1 MLEVKQLSVSYGQH
15 QALADVSVDIAK
27 GEVVV
32 ILGANGAGKSSLLR
46 AIAGLSEGHC
56 DGDITF
62 NGDALLGAAPD
73 DIVIGGIAL
82 VPEGRAIFGDLNVEE
97 NLRLG
102 AYSERA
108 RMNEQANLDRVL
120 TLFPKLRERR
130 KQITRTM
137 SGGEQQM
144 VAIGRALMSDPSIL
158 MLDEPSLGLSP
169 LLSKELFQALGRIRE
184 TGPGVLVVEQNA
196 KLSLAIADRGYL
208 IENGQIV
215 GANDAAS
222 LAADPAVQ
230 AAYLGGGGKC
240 VASAQPRQ
248 PSRPAPTLPSAPSA
262 SASATPDAPAGH
274 RTYVKPAGLS
284 ASSDNTSSLIGET
297 LDGLL
302 GRAADAAQQR
312 QPTRVRLPSPSSG
325 DRAEKASQPPRV
337 IEITPEPAPE
347 PSQVSPATPSLSSS
361 VEVGGN
367 DRIATM
373 LADFE
378 DAAARARQHRSKA
391 APHNDVRDSSAG
403 HQQASADAGA
413 ALPEI
418 PVFRKSRVEVFKRGK
433 DGTLVKAREV

>member
-1 MLEVKQLSVSYGQH
+1 MLEVKNLSVSYGQH
-15 QALADVSVDIAK
+15 RALDDISVRISK

-56 DGDITF
+56 DGDISF
-62 NGDALLGAAPD
+62 AGQSLLGRNPD
-73 DIVIGGIAL
+73 EIVTGGIAL

-144 VAIGRALMSDPSIL
+144 VAVGRALMSDPTIL

-208 IENGQIV
+208 IENGRIV

-230 AAYLGGGGKC
+230 AAYLGGKPGRAG
-240 VASAQPRQ
+240 APAA
-248 PSRPAPTLPSAPSA
+248 RPAAVA
-262 SASATPDAPAGH
+262 AKQAGQAPAAAEAAAATRSG
-274 RTYVKPAGLS
+274 RVYVQPAGLS
-284 ASSDNTSSLIGET
+284 GGAMDTGALIGEN
-297 LDGLL
+297 LDSLL
-302 GRAADAAQQR
+302 GRANAAAR
-312 QPTRVRLPSPSSG
+312 PSSTVTTAQPAG
-325 DRAEKASQPPRV
+325 SKTGPRAVK
-337 IEITPEPAPE
+337 IKPEPERAAPAPE
-347 PSQVSPATPSLSSS
+347 RTVPGQAGTAGD
-361 VEVGGN
+361 E
-367 DRIATM
+367 RIAAL

-378 DAAARARQHRSKA
+378 IAAQKAREPRANGGTN
-391 APHNDVRDSSAG
+391 APDYTIPHGGEPDG
-403 HQQASADAGA
+403 
-413 ALPEI
+413 LPEI
-418 PVFRKSRVEVFKRGK
+418 PVFRKAKVEVFKRDKNGA
-433 DGTLVKAREV
+433 LVKARES

>member
-1 MLEVKQLSVSYGQH
+1 MLEVKNLSVSYGQH
-15 QALADVSVDIAK
+15 RALDDISVRISK

-56 DGDITF
+56 NGDISF
-62 NGDALLGAAPD
+62 AGQSLLGRNPD
-73 DIVIGGIAL
+73 EIVTGGIAL

-144 VAIGRALMSDPSIL
+144 VAVGRALMSDPTIL

-208 IENGQIV
+208 IENGRIV

-230 AAYLGGGGKC
+230 AAYLGGK
-240 VASAQPRQ
+240 PRRAGA
-248 PSRPAPTLPSAPSA
+248 PAARPAAA
-262 SASATPDAPAGH
+262 AAKHAGRAPAAAEAAAATGSG
-274 RTYVKPAGLS
+274 RVYVQPAGLS
-284 ASSDNTSSLIGET
+284 GGAMDTGALIGEN
-297 LDGLL
+297 LDSLL
-302 GRAADAAQQR
+302 GRANAAAR
-312 QPTRVRLPSPSSG
+312 PSSTVTPAQPARG
-325 DRAEKASQPPRV
+325 KTGPRAV
-337 IEITPEPAPE
+337 EIKPEPERAATAPAPE
-347 PSQVSPATPSLSSS
+347 RTVPGQAGAAGD
-361 VEVGGN
+361 E
-367 DRIATM
+367 RIAEL

-378 DAAARARQHRSKA
+378 IAAQKARRPRANGGTN
-391 APHNDVRDSSAG
+391 APDHTIPHGGEPDG
-403 HQQASADAGA
+403 
-413 ALPEI
+413 LPEI
-418 PVFRKSRVEVFKRGK
+418 PVFRKAKVEVFKRDKNGA
-433 DGTLVKAREV
+433 LVKAREA

>member
-1 MLEVKQLSVSYGQH
+1 MLEVKNLSVSYGQH
-15 QALADVSVDIAK
+15 RALDDISVRISK

-56 DGDITF
+56 DGDINF
-62 NGDALLGAAPD
+62 AGQSLLGRNPD
-73 DIVIGGIAL
+73 EIVTGGIAL

-144 VAIGRALMSDPSIL
+144 VAVGRALMSDPTIL

-208 IENGQIV
+208 IENGRMV

-222 LAADPAVQ
+222 LAEDPAVQ
-230 AAYLGGGGKC
+230 AAYLGGKPGRAE
-240 VASAQPRQ
+240 ASAARPVAMASKQAGPPLPRPLRQ
-248 PSRPAPTLPSAPSA
+248 QN
-262 SASATPDAPAGH
+262 PAGSMSSP
-274 RTYVKPAGLS
+274 PACLAGPW
-284 ASSDNTSSLIGET
+284 I
-297 LDGLL
+297 
-302 GRAADAAQQR
+302 
-312 QPTRVRLPSPSSG
+312 
-325 DRAEKASQPPRV
+325 
-337 IEITPEPAPE
+337 PA
-347 PSQVSPATPSLSSS
+347 
-361 VEVGGN
+361 
-367 DRIATM
+367 R
-373 LADFE
+373 
-378 DAAARARQHRSKA
+378 
-391 APHNDVRDSSAG
+391 
-403 HQQASADAGA
+403 
-413 ALPEI
+413 
-418 PVFRKSRVEVFKRGK
+418 
-433 DGTLVKAREV
+433 

>member
-1 MLEVKQLSVSYGQH
+1 MLEVKNLSVSYGQH
-15 QALADVSVDIAK
+15 RALDDVSVQIAR

-46 AIAGLSEGHC
+46 AIAGLSEGQC
-56 DGDITF
+56 DGDVSFEGQTI
-62 NGDALLGAAPD
+62 LGQSPD
-73 DIVIGGIAL
+73 DIVAGGIAL

-102 AYSERA
+102 AYNERA
-108 RMNEQANLDRVL
+108 RANEQANLDRVL

-144 VAIGRALMSDPSIL
+144 VAVGRALMTDPSIL

-169 LLSKELFQALGRIRE
+169 LLSKELFQALGHIRE

-208 IENGQIV
+208 IENGHIV

-230 AAYLGGGGKC
+230 AAYLGGKPGR
-240 VASAQPRQ
+240 ASA
-248 PSRPAPTLPSAPSA
+248 PAPAIAAA
-262 SASATPDAPAGH
+262 SASRSPGA
-274 RTYVKPAGLS
+274 KPANEGRVYVTP
-284 ASSDNTSSLIGET
+284 ARRADGGNDTSTLIGEN

-302 GRAADAAQQR
+302 GRASAAAR
-312 QPTRVRLPSPSSG
+312 PSKTATPLQPAAANKG
-325 DRAEKASQPPRV
+325 PRV
-337 IEITPEPAPE
+337 IEITPEAE
-347 PSQVSPATPSLSSS
+347 AEQASPTPHVGSGHAAT
-361 VEVGGN
+361 GN
-367 DRIATM
+367 DGRINAM

-378 DAAARARQHRSKA
+378 AAAERARQPRG
-391 APHNDVRDSSAG
+391 NG
-403 HQQASADAGA
+403 GASPPARHEDPSTDLRGE
-413 ALPEI
+413 LPEI
-418 PVFRKSRVEVFKRGK
+418 PVFRASKVEIFKRDK
-433 DGTLVKAREV
+433 DGALVKAKEV

>member
-1 MLEVKQLSVSYGQH
+1 MLEVKNLSVSYGQH
-15 QALADVSVDIAK
+15 RALQDVSVQIAK

-56 DGDITF
+56 DGDISF
-62 NGDALLGAAPD
+62 AGQSLLGRNPD
-73 DIVIGGIAL
+73 EIVTGGIAL

-144 VAIGRALMSDPSIL
+144 VAVGRALMSDPTIL

-208 IENGQIV
+208 IENGRMV

-230 AAYLGGGGKC
+230 AAYLGGKPGRAG
-240 VASAQPRQ
+240 APAA
-248 PSRPAPTLPSAPSA
+248 RPAAVA
-262 SASATPDAPAGH
+262 AKQAGQAPAAAEAAAATRSG
-274 RTYVKPAGLS
+274 RVYVQPAGLS
-284 ASSDNTSSLIGET
+284 GGAMDTGALIGEN
-297 LDGLL
+297 LDSLL
-302 GRAADAAQQR
+302 GRANAAAR
-312 QPTRVRLPSPSSG
+312 PSSTVTPAQPAG
-325 DRAEKASQPPRV
+325 GKTGPRAVK
-337 IEITPEPAPE
+337 IKPEPERAAPAPAPE
-347 PSQVSPATPSLSSS
+347 RTVPGQAGAAGD
-361 VEVGGN
+361 E
-367 DRIATM
+367 RIAAL

-378 DAAARARQHRSKA
+378 IAAQKAREPRANGGTN
-391 APHNDVRDSSAG
+391 APDYTIPHGGEPDG
-403 HQQASADAGA
+403 
-413 ALPEI
+413 LPEI
-418 PVFRKSRVEVFKRGK
+418 PVFRKAKVEVFKRDKNGA
-433 DGTLVKAREV
+433 LVKAREA

>member
-1 MLEVKQLSVSYGQH
+1 MLEVKNLSVSYGQH
-15 QALADVSVDIAK
+15 RALDDISVRISK

-56 DGDITF
+56 DGDISF
-62 NGDALLGAAPD
+62 AGQSLLGRNPD
-73 DIVIGGIAL
+73 EIVTGGIAL

-144 VAIGRALMSDPSIL
+144 VAVGRALMSDPTIL

-208 IENGQIV
+208 IENGRIV

-230 AAYLGGGGKC
+230 AAYLGGKPGRAG
-240 VASAQPRQ
+240 APAA
-248 PSRPAPTLPSAPSA
+248 RPAAAAPKQA
-262 SASATPDAPAGH
+262 GRAPAAAEAAAATGSG
-274 RTYVKPAGLS
+274 RVYVQPAGLS
-284 ASSDNTSSLIGET
+284 GGAMDTGALIGEN
-297 LDGLL
+297 LDSLL
-302 GRAADAAQQR
+302 GRANAAAR
-312 QPTRVRLPSPSSG
+312 PSST
-325 DRAEKASQPPRV
+325 V
-337 IEITPEPAPE
+337 TPAPE
-347 PSQVSPATPSLSSS
+347 RTVPGQAAAAGD
-361 VEVGGN
+361 E
-367 DRIATM
+367 RIAEL

-378 DAAARARQHRSKA
+378 IAAQKARRPRANGGTN
-391 APHNDVRDSSAG
+391 APDHTIPHGGEPDG
-403 HQQASADAGA
+403 
-413 ALPEI
+413 LPEI
-418 PVFRKSRVEVFKRGK
+418 PVFRKAKVEVFKRDQNGA
-433 DGTLVKAREV
+433 LVKAREA

>member
-1 MLEVKQLSVSYGQH
+1 MLEVKNLSVSYGQH
-15 QALADVSVDIAK
+15 RALDDISVRISK

-56 DGDITF
+56 DGDISF
-62 NGDALLGAAPD
+62 AGQSLLGRNPD
-73 DIVIGGIAL
+73 EIVTGGIAL

-144 VAIGRALMSDPSIL
+144 VAVGRALMSDPTIL

-208 IENGQIV
+208 IENGRMV

-230 AAYLGGGGKC
+230 AAYLGGKPGRAG
-240 VASAQPRQ
+240 
-248 PSRPAPTLPSAPSA
+248 
-262 SASATPDAPAGH
+262 APAA
-274 RTYVKPAGLS
+274 RTPAAAPKQAGRAPAAAEAAAATGSGRVYVQPAGLS
-284 ASSDNTSSLIGET
+284 GGAMDTGALIGEN
-297 LDGLL
+297 LDSLL
-302 GRAADAAQQR
+302 GRANAAAR
-312 QPTRVRLPSPSSG
+312 PSSTVTTAQPAG
-325 DRAEKASQPPRV
+325 SKTGPRAVK
-337 IEITPEPAPE
+337 IKPEPERAAPAPAPE
-347 PSQVSPATPSLSSS
+347 RTVPGQAGTAGD
-361 VEVGGN
+361 E
-367 DRIATM
+367 RIAAL

-378 DAAARARQHRSKA
+378 IAAQKAREPRANGGKN
-391 APHNDVRDSSAG
+391 APDYTIPHGGEPDG
-403 HQQASADAGA
+403 
-413 ALPEI
+413 LPEI
-418 PVFRKSRVEVFKRGK
+418 PVFRKAKVEVFKRDKNGA
-433 DGTLVKAREV
+433 LVKAREA

>member
-1 MLEVKQLSVSYGQH
+1 MLEVNNLSVTYGQH
-15 QALADVSVDIAK
+15 RALDDISVQIAR

-56 DGDITF
+56 DGDISF
-62 NGDALLGAAPD
+62 AGQSLLGRSPD
-73 DIVIGGIAL
+73 EIVTGGIAL

-120 TLFPKLRERR
+120 ALFPKLRERR

-144 VAIGRALMSDPSIL
+144 VAVGRALMSDPTIL

-208 IENGQIV
+208 IENGHIV
-215 GANDAAS
+215 GANDAAA

-230 AAYLGGGGKC
+230 AAYLGGKPGRAGTR
-240 VASAQPRQ
+240 P
-248 PSRPAPTLPSAPSA
+248 PRPAASQPAPSPSA
-262 SASATPDAPAGH
+262 SPPSATPAAPASGPASGDG
-274 RTYVKPAGLS
+274 RVYITPAGLS
-284 ASSDNTSSLIGET
+284 GGAQDSTTLIGEN
-297 LDGLL
+297 LDSLL
-302 GRAADAAQQR
+302 GRANAAAR
-312 QPTRVRLPSPSSG
+312 PSSMAMPSSAAKG
-325 DRAEKASQPPRV
+325 RTGPKIV
-337 IEITPEPAPE
+337 EITPEPEAP
-347 PSQVSPATPSLSSS
+347 SPARQPAAASGAS
-361 VEVGGN
+361 GGD
-367 DRIATM
+367 DRISSM

-378 DAAARARQHRSKA
+378 AAAQRARQPLGNGPRANGPRANGGTTAPARSVTQDD
-391 APHNDVRDSSAG
+391 APVG
-403 HQQASADAGA
+403 
-413 ALPEI
+413 LPEI
-418 PVFRKSRVEVFKRGK
+418 PVYRKAKVEIYKR
-433 DGTLVKAREV
+433 DGSGALVKAREA

>member
-1 MLEVKQLSVSYGQH
+1 MLEVNNLSVTYGQH
-15 QALADVSVDIAK
+15 RALDDISVQVAK

-56 DGDITF
+56 DGDISF
-62 NGDALLGAAPD
+62 AGQSLLGRSPD
-73 DIVIGGIAL
+73 EIVTGGIAL

-108 RMNEQANLDRVL
+108 RINEQANLDRVL
-120 TLFPKLRERR
+120 ALFPKLRERR

-144 VAIGRALMSDPSIL
+144 VAVGRALMSDPTIL

-208 IENGQIV
+208 IENGHIV
-215 GANDAAS
+215 GANDAAA

-230 AAYLGGGGKC
+230 AAYLGGKPGRAGTR
-240 VASAQPRQ
+240 P
-248 PSRPAPTLPSAPSA
+248 PRPAASQPVPPPSA
-262 SASATPDAPAGH
+262 SPPPATPATPASGDG
-274 RTYVKPAGLS
+274 RVYITPAGLS
-284 ASSDNTSSLIGET
+284 GGAQDSTTLIGEN
-297 LDGLL
+297 LDSLL
-302 GRAADAAQQR
+302 GRANAAAR
-312 QPTRVRLPSPSSG
+312 PSSMAMPSSAAKG
-325 DRAEKASQPPRV
+325 RTGPKIV
-337 IEITPEPAPE
+337 EITPEPEAP
-347 PSQVSPATPSLSSS
+347 SPARQPAAAS
-361 VEVGGN
+361 GGSGSD
-367 DRIATM
+367 DRISSM

-378 DAAARARQHRSKA
+378 AAAQRARQPLGKGPRANGGTTAPARSMTQDD
-391 APHNDVRDSSAG
+391 APVG
-403 HQQASADAGA
+403 
-413 ALPEI
+413 LPEI
-418 PVFRKSRVEVFKRGK
+418 PVYRKAKVEIYKR
-433 DGTLVKAREV
+433 DGSGALVKAREA

>member
-1 MLEVKQLSVSYGQH
+1 MLEVRNLSVSYGQH
-15 QALADVSVDIAK
+15 RALDDISVQIAK

-56 DGDITF
+56 DGDVSF
-62 NGDALLGAAPD
+62 AGQSLLGCSPD
-73 DIVIGGIAL
+73 EIVTGGIAL

-108 RMNEQANLDRVL
+108 RANEQANLDRVL
-120 TLFPKLRERR
+120 SLFPKLRERR

-144 VAIGRALMSDPSIL
+144 VAVGRALMSDPTIL

-208 IENGQIV
+208 IENGHIV

-230 AAYLGGGGKC
+230 AAYLGGRPGR
-240 VASAQPRQ
+240 APAP
-248 PSRPAPTLPSAPSA
+248 RPA
-262 SASATPDAPAGH
+262 APAAKPVSPAAGSPAMAEAM
-274 RTYVKPAGLS
+274 TPASGKVFVTPAGL
-284 ASSDNTSSLIGET
+284 AGGATDAASLIGEN
-297 LDGLL
+297 LENLL
-302 GRAADAAQQR
+302 GRANAAAR
-312 QPTRVRLPSPSSG
+312 PPSVPVTVPAARPG
-325 DRAEKASQPPRV
+325 TGPKIVAV
-337 IEITPEPAPE
+337 TPEAEAPMPSGTPA
-347 PSQVSPATPSLSSS
+347 SGHGAAA
-361 VEVGGN
+361 GG
-367 DRIATM
+367 DRIAAM

-378 DAAARARQHRSKA
+378 QAAANARHPRGQGGARVSSTDCG
-391 APHNDVRDSSAG
+391 PHDETPVG
-403 HQQASADAGA
+403 
-413 ALPEI
+413 LPEI
-418 PVFRKSRVEVFKRGK
+418 PVFRKAKVEVFRRDKNGA
-433 DGTLVKAREV
+433 LVKAREA

>member
-1 MLEVKQLSVSYGQH
+1 MLEVKNLSVSYGQH
-15 QALADVSVDIAK
+15 RALQDVSVEIAK

-56 DGDITF
+56 DGDISFAGQT
-62 NGDALLGAAPD
+62 LLGHSPD
-73 DIVIGGIAL
+73 EIVTGGIAL

-130 KQITRTM
+130 KQISRTM

-144 VAIGRALMSDPSIL
+144 VAIGRALMSDPTIL

-169 LLSKELFQALGRIRE
+169 LLSKELFQVLGRIRE
-184 TGPGVLVVEQNA
+184 TGLGVLVVEQNA

-208 IENGQIV
+208 IENGRIV

-230 AAYLGGGGKC
+230 AAYLGGKPGR
-240 VASAQPRQ
+240 VAASAARPVAATTKQPD
-248 PSRPAPTLPSAPSA
+248 PAAVVTSPATA
-262 SASATPDAPAGH
+262 SASG
-274 RTYVKPAGLS
+274 RVYVTPAGLS
-284 ASSDNTSSLIGET
+284 GGAADAGSLIGEN
-297 LDGLL
+297 LDSLL
-302 GRAADAAQQR
+302 GRASAAAR
-312 QPTRVRLPSPSSG
+312 PSSTALSSPTAG
-325 DRAEKASQPPRV
+325 GRKGPKIV
-337 IEITPEPAPE
+337 EITPEPEAPV
-347 PSQVSPATPSLSSS
+347 PPAVPAAAPAHQRTG
-361 VEVGGN
+361 VD
-367 DRIATM
+367 DRISAM

-378 DAAARARQHRSKA
+378 AAAQKAREPRHMNRAPAVERSKTHGEE
-391 APHNDVRDSSAG
+391 PVG
-403 HQQASADAGA
+403 
-413 ALPEI
+413 LPEI
-418 PVFRKSRVEVFKRGK
+418 PVFRKAKVEVFKRDRNGA
-433 DGTLVKAREV
+433 LVKAREA

>member
-1 MLEVKQLSVSYGQH
+1 MLEVKNLSVSYGQH
-15 QALADVSVDIAK
+15 RALQDVSVQIAK

-56 DGDITF
+56 DGDISF
-62 NGDALLGAAPD
+62 AGQSLLGRNPD
-73 DIVIGGIAL
+73 EIVTGGIAL

-144 VAIGRALMSDPSIL
+144 VAVGRALMSDPTIL

-208 IENGQIV
+208 IENGRMV

-230 AAYLGGGGKC
+230 AAYLGGKPGRAG
-240 VASAQPRQ
+240 APAA
-248 PSRPAPTLPSAPSA
+248 RPAAVA
-262 SASATPDAPAGH
+262 AKQAGQAPAAAEAAAATRSG
-274 RTYVKPAGLS
+274 RVYVQPAGLS
-284 ASSDNTSSLIGET
+284 GGAMDTGALIGEN
-297 LDGLL
+297 LDSLL
-302 GRAADAAQQR
+302 GRANAAAR
-312 QPTRVRLPSPSSG
+312 PSSTVTPAQPAG
-325 DRAEKASQPPRV
+325 GKTGPRAVK
-337 IEITPEPAPE
+337 IKPEPERAAPAPAPE
-347 PSQVSPATPSLSSS
+347 RTVPGQAGTASD
-361 VEVGGN
+361 E
-367 DRIATM
+367 RIAAL

-378 DAAARARQHRSKA
+378 IAAQKAREPRANGGTN
-391 APHNDVRDSSAG
+391 APDYTIPHGGEPDG
-403 HQQASADAGA
+403 
-413 ALPEI
+413 LPEI
-418 PVFRKSRVEVFKRGK
+418 PVFRKAKVEVFKRDKNGA
-433 DGTLVKAREV
+433 LVKAREF

>member
-1 MLEVKQLSVSYGQH
+1 MLEVKNLSVSYGQH
-15 QALADVSVDIAK
+15 RALDDISVRISK

-56 DGDITF
+56 DGDISF
-62 NGDALLGAAPD
+62 AGQSLLGRNPD
-73 DIVIGGIAL
+73 EIVTGGIAL

-144 VAIGRALMSDPSIL
+144 VAVGRALMSDPTIL

-208 IENGQIV
+208 IENGRIV
-215 GANDAAS
+215 GANDAVS

-230 AAYLGGGGKC
+230 AAYLGGKPGRAG
-240 VASAQPRQ
+240 
-248 PSRPAPTLPSAPSA
+248 
-262 SASATPDAPAGH
+262 APAA
-274 RTYVKPAGLS
+274 RTPAAAPKQAGRAPAAAEAAAATRSGRVYVQPAGLS
-284 ASSDNTSSLIGET
+284 GGAMDTGALIGEN
-297 LDGLL
+297 LDSLL
-302 GRAADAAQQR
+302 GRANAAAR
-312 QPTRVRLPSPSSG
+312 PSSTVTSAQPAVSKTG
-325 DRAEKASQPPRV
+325 PRAVK
-337 IEITPEPAPE
+337 IKPEPERAAPAPAPE
-347 PSQVSPATPSLSSS
+347 RTVPGQAGTAGD
-361 VEVGGN
+361 E
-367 DRIATM
+367 RIAAL

-378 DAAARARQHRSKA
+378 IAAQKAREPRANGGTN
-391 APHNDVRDSSAG
+391 APEYTIPHGGEPDD
-403 HQQASADAGA
+403 
-413 ALPEI
+413 LPEI
-418 PVFRKSRVEVFKRGK
+418 PVFRKAKVEVFKRDKNGA
-433 DGTLVKAREV
+433 LVKAREA

>member
-1 MLEVKQLSVSYGQH
+1 MLEVRNLSVSYGQH
-15 QALADVSVDIAK
+15 RALDDVSVQIAK

-56 DGDITF
+56 DGDISYDGTS
-62 NGDALLGAAPD
+62 LLGQSPD
-73 DIVIGGIAL
+73 EIVAGGIAL

-102 AYSERA
+102 AYNDRA
-108 RMNEQANLDRVL
+108 RANEQANLDRVL

-169 LLSKELFQALGRIRE
+169 LLSKELFQALGHIRE

-208 IENGQIV
+208 IENGHIV

-230 AAYLGGGGKC
+230 AAYLGGKPGRA
-240 VASAQPRQ
+240 VAPPVAR
-248 PSRPAPTLPSAPSA
+248 AGSA
-262 SASATPDAPAGH
+262 SPPPTARPTSEGRVYVTPSGLANAG
-274 RTYVKPAGLS
+274 
-284 ASSDNTSSLIGET
+284 NETSSLIGEN

-302 GRAADAAQQR
+302 GRASVAAR
-312 QPTRVRLPSPSSG
+312 
-325 DRAEKASQPPRV
+325 PPATSTHLQSKSVGKGPRI
-337 IEITPEPAPE
+337 IEITPEPEPE
-347 PSQVSPATPSLSSS
+347 QASPAPQAGPGHASAGSDS
-361 VEVGGN
+361 
-367 DRIATM
+367 RINAM

-378 DAAARARQHRSKA
+378 AAAERARQPRRH
-391 APHNDVRDSSAG
+391 G
-403 HQQASADAGA
+403 GASPLPRHEDTSTDLRGN
-413 ALPEI
+413 LPEI
-418 PVFRKSRVEVFKRGK
+418 PVFRASRVEIFKRDK
-433 DGTLVKAREV
+433 DGALVKAKEV

>member
-1 MLEVKQLSVSYGQH
+1 MLEVKNLSVSYGQH
-15 QALADVSVDIAK
+15 RALDDISVRISK

-56 DGDITF
+56 DGDISF
-62 NGDALLGAAPD
+62 AGQSLLGRNPD
-73 DIVIGGIAL
+73 EIVTGGIAL

-144 VAIGRALMSDPSIL
+144 VAVGRALMSDPTIL

-208 IENGQIV
+208 IENGRIV

-230 AAYLGGGGKC
+230 AAYLGGKPGRAG
-240 VASAQPRQ
+240 
-248 PSRPAPTLPSAPSA
+248 
-262 SASATPDAPAGH
+262 APAALPAAAAPKQAG
-274 RTYVKPAGLS
+274 RAPAAAEAAAATGSGRVYVQPAGLS
-284 ASSDNTSSLIGET
+284 GGAMDTGALIGEN
-297 LDGLL
+297 LDSLL
-302 GRAADAAQQR
+302 GRANAAAR
-312 QPTRVRLPSPSSG
+312 PPSTVTPAQPARGKTGP
-325 DRAEKASQPPRV
+325 RAV
-337 IEITPEPAPE
+337 EIKPEPERAATAPAPE
-347 PSQVSPATPSLSSS
+347 RTVPGQVGAAGD
-361 VEVGGN
+361 E
-367 DRIATM
+367 RIAAL

-378 DAAARARQHRSKA
+378 IAAQKARQPRSNRGPNVSKHTI
-391 APHNDVRDSSAG
+391 PHGGEPDG
-403 HQQASADAGA
+403 
-413 ALPEI
+413 LPEI
-418 PVFRKSRVEVFKRGK
+418 PVFRKAKVEVFKRDQNGA
-433 DGTLVKAREV
+433 LVKAREA

>member
-1 MLEVKQLSVSYGQH
+1 MLEVKNLSVSYGQH
-15 QALADVSVDIAK
+15 RALDDISVRISK

-56 DGDITF
+56 DGDISF
-62 NGDALLGAAPD
+62 AGQSLLGRNPD
-73 DIVIGGIAL
+73 EIVTGGIAL

-144 VAIGRALMSDPSIL
+144 VAVGRALMSDPTIL

-208 IENGQIV
+208 IENGRMV

-230 AAYLGGGGKC
+230 AAYLGGKPGRAG
-240 VASAQPRQ
+240 APAA
-248 PSRPAPTLPSAPSA
+248 RPAAVA
-262 SASATPDAPAGH
+262 AKQAGQAPAAAEAAAATRSG
-274 RTYVKPAGLS
+274 RVYVQPAGLS
-284 ASSDNTSSLIGET
+284 GGAMDTGALIGEN
-297 LDGLL
+297 LDSLL
-302 GRAADAAQQR
+302 GRANAAAR
-312 QPTRVRLPSPSSG
+312 PSSTVTPAQPAG
-325 DRAEKASQPPRV
+325 GKTGPRAVK
-337 IEITPEPAPE
+337 IKPEPERAAPAPAPE
-347 PSQVSPATPSLSSS
+347 RTVPGQAGAAGD
-361 VEVGGN
+361 E
-367 DRIATM
+367 RIAAL

-378 DAAARARQHRSKA
+378 IAAQKAREPRANGGTN
-391 APHNDVRDSSAG
+391 APDYTIPHGGEPDG
-403 HQQASADAGA
+403 
-413 ALPEI
+413 LPEI
-418 PVFRKSRVEVFKRGK
+418 PVFRKAKVEVFKRDKNGA
-433 DGTLVKAREV
+433 LVKAREA

>member
-1 MLEVKQLSVSYGQH
+1 MLEVNNLSVTYGQH
-15 QALADVSVDIAK
+15 RALDDISVQVAK

-56 DGDITF
+56 DGDISF
-62 NGDALLGAAPD
+62 AGQSLLSRSPD
-73 DIVIGGIAL
+73 EIVTGGIAL

-108 RMNEQANLDRVL
+108 RVNEQANLDRVL
-120 TLFPKLRERR
+120 ALFPKLRERR

-144 VAIGRALMSDPSIL
+144 VAVGRALMSDPTIL

-208 IENGQIV
+208 IENGHIV
-215 GANDAAS
+215 GANDAAA

-230 AAYLGGGGKC
+230 AAYLGGKPGRAGTR
-240 VASAQPRQ
+240 P
-248 PSRPAPTLPSAPSA
+248 PRPAASQPAPPPSA
-262 SASATPDAPAGH
+262 SPPPATPATPASGDG
-274 RTYVKPAGLS
+274 RVYITPAGLS
-284 ASSDNTSSLIGET
+284 GGAQDSTTLIGEN
-297 LDGLL
+297 LDSLL
-302 GRAADAAQQR
+302 GRANAASR
-312 QPTRVRLPSPSSG
+312 PSSMAMPSSAAKG
-325 DRAEKASQPPRV
+325 RTGPKIV
-337 IEITPEPAPE
+337 EITPEPEAP
-347 PSQVSPATPSLSSS
+347 SPARQPAAASGASGSD
-361 VEVGGN
+361 
-367 DRIATM
+367 DRISSM

-378 DAAARARQHRSKA
+378 AAAQRARQPLGKGPRA
-391 APHNDVRDSSAG
+391 NGGTTAPARRVTQD
-403 HQQASADAGA
+403 DAPVG
-413 ALPEI
+413 LPEI
-418 PVFRKSRVEVFKRGK
+418 PVYRKAKVEIYKR
-433 DGTLVKAREV
+433 DGSGALVKAREA

>member
-1 MLEVKQLSVSYGQH
+1 MLEVKNLSVSYGQH
-15 QALADVSVDIAK
+15 RALDDISVRISK

-56 DGDITF
+56 DGDISF
-62 NGDALLGAAPD
+62 AGQSLLGRNPD
-73 DIVIGGIAL
+73 EIVTGGIAL

-144 VAIGRALMSDPSIL
+144 VAVGRALMSDPTIL

-208 IENGQIV
+208 IENGRMV

-230 AAYLGGGGKC
+230 AAYLGGKPGRAGAPAARPAA
-240 VASAQPRQ
+240 VAAKKASQ
-248 PSRPAPTLPSAPSA
+248 PSAAA
-262 SASATPDAPAGH
+262 EAAAATGSG
-274 RTYVKPAGLS
+274 RVYVKPAGLS
-284 ASSDNTSSLIGET
+284 GEAMDTGALIGEN
-297 LDGLL
+297 LDSLL
-302 GRAADAAQQR
+302 GRATAAAR
-312 QPTRVRLPSPSSG
+312 PSLTVTPAKPAEGVMGTKNVEIKPEPERAAPARAPERTVLGQAGASG
-325 DRAEKASQPPRV
+325 DE
-337 IEITPEPAPE
+337 
-347 PSQVSPATPSLSSS
+347 
-361 VEVGGN
+361 
-367 DRIATM
+367 RIAAL

-378 DAAARARQHRSKA
+378 IAAQKARQPRTNGGTN
-391 APHNDVRDSSAG
+391 APDHTIPHDGESDG
-403 HQQASADAGA
+403 
-413 ALPEI
+413 LPEI
-418 PVFRKSRVEVFKRGK
+418 PVFRKAKVEVFKRDKNGA
-433 DGTLVKAREV
+433 LVKAREA

>member
-1 MLEVKQLSVSYGQH
+1 MLEVKNLSVSYGQH
-15 QALADVSVDIAK
+15 RALDDISVRISK

-56 DGDITF
+56 DGDISF
-62 NGDALLGAAPD
+62 AGQSLLGRNPD
-73 DIVIGGIAL
+73 EIVTGGIAL

-144 VAIGRALMSDPSIL
+144 VAVGRALMSDPTIL

-208 IENGQIV
+208 IENGRMV

-230 AAYLGGGGKC
+230 AAYLGGKPGRAG
-240 VASAQPRQ
+240 APAA
-248 PSRPAPTLPSAPSA
+248 RPAAAAPKQA
-262 SASATPDAPAGH
+262 GRAPAAAEAAAATGSG
-274 RTYVKPAGLS
+274 RVYVQPAGLS
-284 ASSDNTSSLIGET
+284 GGAMDTGALIGEN
-297 LDGLL
+297 LDSLL
-302 GRAADAAQQR
+302 GRANAAAR
-312 QPTRVRLPSPSSG
+312 PSSTVTTAQPAG
-325 DRAEKASQPPRV
+325 SKTGPRAVK
-337 IEITPEPAPE
+337 IKPEPERAAPAPAPE
-347 PSQVSPATPSLSSS
+347 RTVPGQAGTAGD
-361 VEVGGN
+361 E
-367 DRIATM
+367 RIAAL

-378 DAAARARQHRSKA
+378 IAAQKAREPRANGGTN
-391 APHNDVRDSSAG
+391 APDYTIPHGGEPDG
-403 HQQASADAGA
+403 
-413 ALPEI
+413 LPEI
-418 PVFRKSRVEVFKRGK
+418 PVFRKAKVEVFKRDKNGA
-433 DGTLVKAREV
+433 LVKAREA

>member
-1 MLEVKQLSVSYGQH
+1 MLEVKNLSVSYGQH
-15 QALADVSVDIAK
+15 RALDDISVRISK

-56 DGDITF
+56 DGDISF
-62 NGDALLGAAPD
+62 AGQSLLGRNPD
-73 DIVIGGIAL
+73 EIVTGGIAL

-144 VAIGRALMSDPSIL
+144 VAVGRALMSDPTIL

-208 IENGQIV
+208 IENGRIV

-230 AAYLGGGGKC
+230 AAYLGGKPGRAG
-240 VASAQPRQ
+240 APAA
-248 PSRPAPTLPSAPSA
+248 RPAAAAPKQA
-262 SASATPDAPAGH
+262 GRAPAAAEAAAATGSG
-274 RTYVKPAGLS
+274 RVYVQPAGLS
-284 ASSDNTSSLIGET
+284 GGAMDTGALIGEN
-297 LDGLL
+297 LDSLL
-302 GRAADAAQQR
+302 GRANAAAR
-312 QPTRVRLPSPSSG
+312 PSSTVTPAQPARG
-325 DRAEKASQPPRV
+325 KTGPRAV
-337 IEITPEPAPE
+337 EIKPEPERAATAPAPE
-347 PSQVSPATPSLSSS
+347 RTVPGQAGAAGD
-361 VEVGGN
+361 E
-367 DRIATM
+367 RIAAL

-378 DAAARARQHRSKA
+378 IAAQKAREPRANGGKN
-391 APHNDVRDSSAG
+391 APDYTIPHGGEPDG
-403 HQQASADAGA
+403 
-413 ALPEI
+413 LPEI
-418 PVFRKSRVEVFKRGK
+418 PVFRKAKVEVFKRDKNGA
-433 DGTLVKAREV
+433 LVKAREA

>member
-1 MLEVKQLSVSYGQH
+1 MLEVKNLSVSYGQH
-15 QALADVSVDIAK
+15 RALDDISVRISK

-56 DGDITF
+56 GGDISF
-62 NGDALLGAAPD
+62 AGQSLLGRNPD
-73 DIVIGGIAL
+73 EIVTGGIAL

-144 VAIGRALMSDPSIL
+144 VAVGRALMSDPTIL

-208 IENGQIV
+208 IENGRMV

-230 AAYLGGGGKC
+230 AAYLGGKPGRAG
-240 VASAQPRQ
+240 
-248 PSRPAPTLPSAPSA
+248 APSA
-262 SASATPDAPAGH
+262 RPAAVAAKQAGQAPAAAEAAAATRSG
-274 RTYVKPAGLS
+274 RVYVQPAGLS
-284 ASSDNTSSLIGET
+284 GGAMDTGALIGEN
-297 LDGLL
+297 LDSLL
-302 GRAADAAQQR
+302 GRANAAAR
-312 QPTRVRLPSPSSG
+312 PSSTVTTAQPAG
-325 DRAEKASQPPRV
+325 SKTGPRAVK
-337 IEITPEPAPE
+337 ITPEPERAAPAPAPE
-347 PSQVSPATPSLSSS
+347 RTVPGQAGTAGD
-361 VEVGGN
+361 E
-367 DRIATM
+367 RIAAL

-378 DAAARARQHRSKA
+378 IAAQKAREPRANGGTN
-391 APHNDVRDSSAG
+391 APDYTIPHGGEPDG
-403 HQQASADAGA
+403 
-413 ALPEI
+413 LPEI
-418 PVFRKSRVEVFKRGK
+418 PVFRKAKVEVFKRDKNGA
-433 DGTLVKAREV
+433 LVKAREA

>member
-1 MLEVKQLSVSYGQH
+1 MLEVKNLSVSYGQH
-15 QALADVSVDIAK
+15 RALDDISVRISK

-56 DGDITF
+56 DGDISF
-62 NGDALLGAAPD
+62 AGQSLLGRNPD
-73 DIVIGGIAL
+73 EIVTGGIAL

-144 VAIGRALMSDPSIL
+144 VAVGRALMSDPTIL

-208 IENGQIV
+208 IENGRIV

-230 AAYLGGGGKC
+230 AAYLGGKPGRAG
-240 VASAQPRQ
+240 APAA
-248 PSRPAPTLPSAPSA
+248 RPAAAAPKQA
-262 SASATPDAPAGH
+262 GRAPAAAEAAAATGSG
-274 RTYVKPAGLS
+274 RVYVQPAGLS
-284 ASSDNTSSLIGET
+284 GGAMDTDALIGEN
-297 LDGLL
+297 LDSLL
-302 GRAADAAQQR
+302 GRANAAAR
-312 QPTRVRLPSPSSG
+312 PPSTVTPAQPARGKTGP
-325 DRAEKASQPPRV
+325 RAV
-337 IEITPEPAPE
+337 EIKPEPERAATAPAPE
-347 PSQVSPATPSLSSS
+347 RTVPGQAGAAGD
-361 VEVGGN
+361 E
-367 DRIATM
+367 RIAEL

-378 DAAARARQHRSKA
+378 IAAQKARRPRANGGTN
-391 APHNDVRDSSAG
+391 APDHTIPHGGEPDG
-403 HQQASADAGA
+403 
-413 ALPEI
+413 LPEI
-418 PVFRKSRVEVFKRGK
+418 PVFRKAKVEVFKRDKNGA
-433 DGTLVKAREV
+433 LVKAREA

>member
-1 MLEVKQLSVSYGQH
+1 MLEVKNLSVSYGQH
-15 QALADVSVDIAK
+15 RALDDISVRISK

-56 DGDITF
+56 DGDISF
-62 NGDALLGAAPD
+62 AGQSLLGRNPD
-73 DIVIGGIAL
+73 EIVTGGIAL

-144 VAIGRALMSDPSIL
+144 VAVGRALMSDPTIL

-208 IENGQIV
+208 IENGRIV

-230 AAYLGGGGKC
+230 AAYLGGKPGRAG
-240 VASAQPRQ
+240 APAA
-248 PSRPAPTLPSAPSA
+248 RPAAVA
-262 SASATPDAPAGH
+262 AKQAGQAPAAAEAAAATGSG
-274 RTYVKPAGLS
+274 RVYVQPAGLS
-284 ASSDNTSSLIGET
+284 GGAMDTGALIGEN
-297 LDGLL
+297 LDSLL
-302 GRAADAAQQR
+302 GRANAAAR
-312 QPTRVRLPSPSSG
+312 PSSTVTPAQPARG
-325 DRAEKASQPPRV
+325 KTGPRAV
-337 IEITPEPAPE
+337 EIKPEPERAAPAPAPE
-347 PSQVSPATPSLSSS
+347 RTVPGQAGTAGD
-361 VEVGGN
+361 E
-367 DRIATM
+367 RIAAL

-378 DAAARARQHRSKA
+378 IAAQKAREPRANGGTN
-391 APHNDVRDSSAG
+391 APDYTIPHGGEPDG
-403 HQQASADAGA
+403 
-413 ALPEI
+413 LPEI
-418 PVFRKSRVEVFKRGK
+418 PVFRKAKVEVFKRDKNGA
-433 DGTLVKAREV
+433 LVKAREA

>member
-1 MLEVKQLSVSYGQH
+1 MLEVKNLSVSYGQH
-15 QALADVSVDIAK
+15 RALDDISVRISK

-56 DGDITF
+56 DGDISF
-62 NGDALLGAAPD
+62 AGQSLLGRNPD
-73 DIVIGGIAL
+73 EIVTGGIAL

-144 VAIGRALMSDPSIL
+144 VAVGRALMSDPTIL

-208 IENGQIV
+208 IENGRIV

-230 AAYLGGGGKC
+230 AAYLGGKPGRAG
-240 VASAQPRQ
+240 APAA
-248 PSRPAPTLPSAPSA
+248 RPAAAAPKQA
-262 SASATPDAPAGH
+262 GRAPAAAEAAAATGSG
-274 RTYVKPAGLS
+274 RVYVQPAGLS
-284 ASSDNTSSLIGET
+284 GGAMDTGALIGEN
-297 LDGLL
+297 LDSLL
-302 GRAADAAQQR
+302 GRANAAAR
-312 QPTRVRLPSPSSG
+312 PSSTVTPAQPAG
-325 DRAEKASQPPRV
+325 GKTGPRAVK
-337 IEITPEPAPE
+337 IKPEPERAAPAPAPE
-347 PSQVSPATPSLSSS
+347 RTVPGQAGTAGD
-361 VEVGGN
+361 E
-367 DRIATM
+367 RIAAL

-378 DAAARARQHRSKA
+378 IAAQKAREPRANGGTN
-391 APHNDVRDSSAG
+391 APDYTIPHGGEPDG
-403 HQQASADAGA
+403 
-413 ALPEI
+413 LPEI
-418 PVFRKSRVEVFKRGK
+418 PVFRKAKVEVFKRDKNGA
-433 DGTLVKAREV
+433 LVKAREA